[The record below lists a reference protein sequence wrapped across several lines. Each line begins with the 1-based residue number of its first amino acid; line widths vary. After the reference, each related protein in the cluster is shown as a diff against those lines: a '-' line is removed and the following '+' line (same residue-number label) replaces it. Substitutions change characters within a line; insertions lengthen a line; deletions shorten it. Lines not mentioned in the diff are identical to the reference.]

1 VVDKT
6 GSRRLSW
13 TRSRIRRD
21 DEKRLFGTFYESIN
35 IKEENR
41 MELIYDAVE
50 YFQQGGPIMV
60 PIVVLSALLWGLI
73 LERLVFF
80 HRLEKSDREAG
91 NTPMELNGRPLP
103 PAATT
108 GLCAPVIQELIRH
121 GSGEAKFD
129 QRILERY
136 ALRQK
141 NRLQRSSAVLAA
153 LATAAP
159 LLGLFGTVSGMINT
173 FEAITFFGTGNA
185 KALAAGISEALV
197 TTQSGLLVGIP
208 GLFMARLI
216 QQRARRLNNR
226 LEETVMAA
234 RSCLQ

>member
-1 VVDKT
+1 
-6 GSRRLSW
+6 
-13 TRSRIRRD
+13 
-21 DEKRLFGTFYESIN
+21 
-35 IKEENR
+35 
-41 MELIYDAVE
+41 MELMYDALA

-60 PIVVLSALLWGLI
+60 PMVMLSVVIWGLI

-80 HRLEKSDREAG
+80 HRLEKADRGEN
-91 NTPMELNGRPLP
+91 NTPLDLNGRPLP
-103 PAATT
+103 PAAAT
-108 GLCAPVIQELIRH
+108 GLCAPVIRELIRH
-121 GSGEAKFD
+121 GSGDAKLD

-141 NRLQRSSAVLAA
+141 NRLQRSSVILAT

-173 FEAITFFGTGNA
+173 FEAITIFGTGNA

-226 LEETVMAA
+226 LDETVMAA